1 LRETDDPAARSED
14 AFASAAARIGATGA
28 IRKWFAA
35 SAGGSMIQ
43 TAIEN
48 KYGLDIE
55 VSSADMADQAVKRS

>member
-1 LRETDDPAARSED
+1 MLAALEEDDFAKRRGTDRDDGAARW
-14 AFASAAARIGATGA
+14 IV
-28 IRKWFAA
+28 A

-55 VSSADMADQAVKRS
+55 VSAANMADQADKRS